1 MKFRKG
7 VYIDGNYLVLNIRYP
22 YDIELSRI
30 DTPVKAYQWIV
41 HLLEKN
47 WVTRAVLSE
56 MVSLLEEKFG
66 YNLHDY
72 SDIRNEGL

>member
-72 SDIRNEGL
+72 YDIRNEGL